1 MMGKCPKC
9 GTLITE
15 VGAEE
20 VSIGGRWHG
29 VQYLC
34 PGCLTV
40 LGISVD
46 PVSLKTDTVSE
57 ICAHIDE
64 VLAPMVSALQQI
76 ALRLN
81 RVK

>member
-1 MMGKCPKC
+1 MLGKCPKC
-9 GTLITE
+9 GTLINE
-15 VGAEE
+15 VGAED

-34 PGCLTV
+34 PACLTV
-40 LGISVD
+40 LSVSVD

-57 ICAHIDE
+57 ISDHIDQA
-64 VLAPMVSALQQI
+64 LAPILSALQQI
-76 ALRLN
+76 VTRLN

>member
-20 VSIGGRWHG
+20 VSVGGRWHG

-57 ICAHIDE
+57 ISAHIDE
-64 VLAPMVSALQQI
+64 ALAPILSVLQQI
-76 ALRLN
+76 AARLN
-81 RVK
+81 RIK

>member
-15 VGAEE
+15 VRAEE
-20 VSIGGRWHG
+20 VSVGGRWHG

-40 LGISVD
+40 LSVAVD
-46 PVSLKTDTVSE
+46 PVALKTDTVSE
-57 ICAHIDE
+57 ISDHIDE
-64 VLAPMVSALQQI
+64 ALSPILVALQQI
-76 ALRLN
+76 ANRLN
-81 RVK
+81 RMK